1 MKIRL
6 AATIGVIGVLAALA
20 FAPGAR
26 AQDTKAK
33 IEAFYSRSD
42 AMTNDKNLDG
52 YIALMT
58 DDYRIILSGVDREGT
73 RSALQ
78 TLFSTYDEIRVQ
90 STPLEISQYGELTRV
105 LLSSNIRLKPA
116 NGEWTE
122 ISNYSFDYL
131 RSEGDSFKIARS
143 VEVDKARLEFIKG
156 QTYGDTETP
165 FVFTVPS
172 GWEIIPAVY
181 PSPVMQRAV
190 IVLPPDLK
198 SMAVMA
204 HVKIPGLS
212 AQQVVESDEAVT
224 RVLSKDSVYELYK
237 SGPVSVGAH
246 EGFEMESKIILPNT
260 VDIRHRHRVYF
271 KAHGTLYVLIFD
283 AIPFTGWDEVK
294 SGFQSI
300 LASIN
305 VDD

>member
-26 AQDTKAK
+26 AQDIKAK
-33 IEAFYSRSD
+33 LEAFYSRSD

-52 YIALMT
+52 CISLMT

-78 TLFSTYDEIRVQ
+78 TVFSTYDEIQVQ
-90 STPLEISQYGELTRV
+90 STPLEISQYGEFTRV
-105 LLSSNIRLKPA
+105 LLNSNIRLKPA

-131 RSEGDSFKIARS
+131 RPEGDSFKIARS
-143 VEVDKARLEFIKG
+143 VEVDKARMDFIKG
-156 QTYGDTETP
+156 ETYGDTETP
-165 FVFTVPS
+165 FVFTAPR

-181 PSPVMQRAV
+181 PTPPMQGAVLVMS
-190 IVLPPDLK
+190 PDLN
-198 SMAVMA
+198 SMAFMA
-204 HVKIPGLS
+204 YVKMPGLS
-212 AQQVVESDEAVT
+212 VQQVAESDEAVT
-224 RVLSKDSVYELYK
+224 KILSTDSVYELYK
-237 SGPVSVGAH
+237 SGPVNVGAH
-246 EGFEMESKIILPNT
+246 EGFETESKIILPGNA
-260 VDIRHRHRVYF
+260 DIRHRHRVYF
-271 KAHGTLYVLIFD
+271 KARGTLYVLMFD
-283 AIPFTGWDEVK
+283 AIPFNKWDEVK
-294 SGFQSI
+294 EEFKSI